1 VALASIPTVTAIATV
16 AATAV
21 VAVVTFRT
29 DEAALDIN
37 MLCNIR
43 KQCKLAS
50 ALDSVRNLALVATA
64 RTSDATAAQLAS
76 V

>member
-1 VALASIPTVTAIATV
+1 VALASIPTVAAI

-21 VAVVTFRT
+21 VTVVTFGT

-37 MLCNIR
+37 MLCNVR

-50 ALDSVRNLALVATA
+50 ALNSVRNLALVATA
-64 RTSDATAAQLAS
+64 RTGDATAAQLAS